1 MVTRQFSLRG
11 HKAPIAGFLDTSH
24 GLVSAD
30 RDGWVVV
37 WSLVTKRPLG
47 FWKAH
52 DGQIITLIN
61 TPHGL
66 LTHGR
71 DSAIRFWN
79 TEGLAVETDLAY
91 MGRDGLP
98 KPKYEEIPVNA
109 LNFCNVDY
117 IDGRL
122 ATASTT
128 DSENFDIYELAAPG
142 EPWGLSRVVQGFSV
156 GTGAVDET
164 KRDGQGII
172 MKLRFVGRSLLFVGY
187 ELGTVKGFRL
197 TDESKST
204 ALATELLVLNKDLKV
219 TEVFSYN
226 GHSPQPVL
234 SIEYAGEK
242 LYTGSASKK
251 LIVVSIGE
259 LLKERSSEPVKVK
272 NEPSV
277 KPSSGLG
284 LLLGRP
290 KIEVLD
296 DFEPVDCEI
305 TTFNLRHAGILNIQ
319 IGEEVHLI
327 FWDGVLKSYTKD
339 LKEISRSE
347 RGVERI
353 KVETEQTEVAK
364 PTTKALCAYLY
375 HPPQASP
382 KQASRKELLRL
393 RRAKH
398 EVLLFVGY
406 GDNLI
411 SAFTIDEL

>member
-1 MVTRQFSLRG
+1 M
-11 HKAPIAGFLDTSH
+11 
-24 GLVSAD
+24 
-30 RDGWVVV
+30 
-37 WSLVTKRPLG
+37 
-47 FWKAH
+47 
-52 DGQIITLIN
+52 
-61 TPHGL
+61 
-66 LTHGR
+66 
-71 DSAIRFWN
+71 
-79 TEGLAVETDLAY
+79 ETDLAY
-91 MGRDGLP
+91 MGRDALP
-98 KPKYEEIPVNA
+98 KPKHEEIPVNA

-128 DSENFDIYELAAPG
+128 DSERFDIYELASPG
-142 EPWGLSRVVQGFSV
+142 KPWGLSRVVQGFSV
-156 GTGAVDET
+156 GAGVVDET

-234 SIEYAGEK
+234 SIEHADEK

-259 LLKERSSEPVKVK
+259 LLKDGSSEPAPVKIEQPL
-272 NEPSV
+272 N
-277 KPSSGLG
+277 PSSGIG

-290 KIEVLD
+290 KIEALD

-305 TTFNLRHAGILNIQ
+305 STFNLRHAGILNIQ
-319 IGEEVHLI
+319 VGEEVHVI

-353 KVETEQTEVAK
+353 KIETEQTEVAK
-364 PTTKALCAYLY
+364 PITKALCAYLY
-375 HPPQASP
+375 HPRQASP
-382 KQASRKELLRL
+382 QQTSRKELLRL
-393 RRAKH
+393 RRARH